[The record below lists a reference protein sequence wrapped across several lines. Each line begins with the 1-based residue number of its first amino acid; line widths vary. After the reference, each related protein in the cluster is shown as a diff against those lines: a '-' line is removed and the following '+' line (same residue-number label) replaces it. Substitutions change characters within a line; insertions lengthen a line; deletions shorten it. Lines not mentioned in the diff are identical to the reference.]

1 MAFPPAAVESATT
14 TQVPFLTGAF
24 AAYNTISLLLACAK
38 TANPEISHTA
48 QALLRQAKIKFGFL
62 KAATCMFPSPDAVS
76 IQYRREPMTF
86 ALFCSDD
93 SVTLRALA
101 AMARMY

>member
-1 MAFPPAAVESATT
+1 GLASGAASFGTPRLGFAMALPPAAVESATT
-14 TQVPFLTGAF
+14 AQVPFLTGAF
-24 AAYNTISLLLACAK
+24 AAYSTISLLLACAK

-86 ALFCSDD
+86 ALF
-93 SVTLRALA
+93 
-101 AMARMY
+101 